1 MKISILLPYKENY
14 SKNYAGAVSI
24 FVSQINK
31 ISKFKSTTKI
41 YGNTDFKNYLSK
53 NYINIPFKK
62 KYFHSSSKIYVNN
75 FINLE
80 KKRKSDIIEIHNRPS
95 YLKYFLYFKKNIVF
109 YFHNDPLTMTGSISV
124 DDRTFILNICKK
136 IIFNSEWTKKRFF
149 EGLDNFYFNS
159 EKVEVI
165 YQSTSRKKINIYKK
179 EKIITFAGK
188 LNKSKGY
195 DLFGKAILK
204 ILNEFQDW
212 KAIVFGDEL
221 REKIIFNHQRLINM
235 GYKSNDEVLKVYEKS
250 SIAVACAR
258 WDEPFGRSSLEA
270 SSRGCAVIISNKGG
284 LPETITDGIIL
295 DKLNINN
302 IYKNIK
308 NLITNK
314 NKLKNIQKKS
324 YKNFYLD
331 NNFISKKIDNYR
343 NNFFYKFNKKDKK
356 LRILHVTNF
365 NVRHNGRLF
374 YNTGRRINNGLL
386 KLGHTVQTLSDR
398 DTVSQERK
406 ITDVY
411 GSKSLNGKF
420 LEIVG
425 NFNPNLIILGHA
437 DAISNETLEKIK
449 NFYPSVKFC
458 QWFLDKMDNKL
469 WSINRDRFLK
479 KIKYL
484 DCSFCTTH
492 PSSLKVFKD
501 KNIFF
506 IPNPV
511 DETFENLELYKKRN
525 HKYDLFFALSHGVH
539 RGTLKKGKIDNR
551 EFFLNKLINS
561 SNEIRFKIFGIKDNQ
576 PIWAENFKKE
586 LSKSK
591 MALNLSQGEPLRFYS
606 SDRISQLIGNGIL
619 TFIDIRTNLNK
630 IFKKDEVVFY
640 KNINDLSKKIIK
652 FKNSDKLRI
661 KIAKKGMLKYH
672 KYMNSSKI
680 ASYMINKTLSIKDK
694 EKFYWEGK

>member
-1 MKISILLPYKENY
+1 MKVSILLPYKENY

-24 FVSQINK
+24 FINEINK
-31 ISKFKSTTKI
+31 TSKFKSSTKI
-41 YGNTDFKNYLSK
+41 FGNTDFKNYLSK
-53 NYINIPFKK
+53 NYTNIPFKK
-62 KYFHSSSKIYVNN
+62 KYFQSSSKIYVNN

-95 YLKYFLYFKKNIVF
+95 YLKYFNYFKNKIVF
-109 YFHNDPLTMTGSISV
+109 YFHNDPLSMTGSISV
-124 DDRTFILNICKK
+124 NDRMFILNICHK

-149 EGLDNFYFNS
+149 IGLDNFYHNS
-159 EKVEVI
+159 EKIEVI
-165 YQSTSRKKINIYKK
+165 YQSTSRKKINIKKK
-179 EKIITFAGK
+179 EKIITFVGK
-188 LNKSKGY
+188 LNRSKGY

-204 ILNEFQDW
+204 ILNEFEDW
-212 KAIVFGDEL
+212 KAIVFGDEH
-221 REKIIFNHQRLINM
+221 REKINFNHKRLIKM
-235 GYKSNDEVLKVYEKS
+235 GYKSNEVILKTYEKS
-250 SIAVACAR
+250 SLAVACSR

-295 DKLNINN
+295 NKLSVKE

-308 NLITNK
+308 NLLVNQ
-314 NKLKNIQKKS
+314 NKLKEIQLKS

-331 NNFISKKIDNYR
+331 NKFISKKIDRYR
-343 NNFFYKFNKKDKK
+343 SNFFNKTNKYKKK
-356 LRILHVTNF
+356 LRILHITNF

-406 ITDVY
+406 IIDIY
-411 GSKSLNGKF
+411 GSASLNNK
-420 LEIVG
+420 LHEIVG

-437 DAISNETLEKIK
+437 DAISNDALKKIK
-449 NFYPSVKFC
+449 NFYPSIKFC
-458 QWFLDKMDNKL
+458 QWFLDKMDSNI
-469 WSINRDRFLK
+469 WSVNRDRFLK
-479 KIKYL
+479 KIKFL

-492 PSSLKVFKD
+492 PDALNILKNKKV
-501 KNIFF
+501 FF

-511 DETFENLELYKKRN
+511 DETFENLELYKKQIY
-525 HKYDLFFALSHGVH
+525 KYDLFFALSHGVH
-539 RGTLKKGKIDNR
+539 RGTLKKGKTDKR
-551 EFFLNKLINS
+551 EIFLNKLINL
-561 SNEIRFKIFGIKDNQ
+561 SNEIRFNIFGINDNQ
-576 PIWAENFKKE
+576 PVWAENFKNE

-591 MALNLSQGEPLRFYS
+591 MALNLSQGDPLKFYS

-619 TFIDIRTNLNK
+619 TFVDKKTKLNK

-640 KNINDLSKKIIK
+640 SGVKDLIKKIK
-652 FKNSDKLRI
+652 KYKNSDKLRN

-672 KYMNSSKI
+672 KYMNSKLV
-680 ASYMINKTLSIKDK
+680 AEYMIDKTFDINHKKKFFWENK
-694 EKFYWEGK
+694 

>member
-14 SKNYAGAVSI
+14 SKKYAGAVSI
-24 FVSQINK
+24 FINEINK
-31 ISKFKSTTKI
+31 ESKFKHTTKI
-41 YGNTDFKNYLSK
+41 FGNTDFKNYLSK

-62 KYFHSSSKIYVNN
+62 KYFQSSSKIYVNN
-75 FINLE
+75 FINIE

-95 YLKYFLYFKKNIVF
+95 YLRYFQYFKNKIVF
-109 YFHNDPLTMTGSISV
+109 YFHNDPLSMTGSISLN
-124 DDRTFILNICKK
+124 DRMFILNICHK

-149 EGLDNFYFNS
+149 LGLENFYHNS
-159 EKVEVI
+159 EKIEVI
-165 YQSTSRKKINIYKK
+165 YQSTSRKKVNIKKK
-179 EKIITFAGK
+179 EKIITFVGK
-188 LNKSKGY
+188 LNRSKGY

-204 ILNEFQDW
+204 ILNEFKDW
-212 KAIVFGDEL
+212 KAIVFGDEH
-221 REKIIFNHQRLINM
+221 REKINFNHKRLIKM
-235 GYKSNDEVLKVYEKS
+235 GYKSNQVILKTYEKS
-250 SIAVACAR
+250 SLAVACSR

-295 DKLNINN
+295 NKLSVNE

-308 NLITNK
+308 NLLVNQ
-314 NKLKNIQKKS
+314 NKLKEIQLKS

-331 NNFISKKIDNYR
+331 NKFISKKIDRYR
-343 NNFFYKFNKKDKK
+343 SNFFNKTTEYKKK
-356 LRILHVTNF
+356 LKILHITNF

-374 YNTGRRINNGLL
+374 YNTGRRLNNGLL

-411 GSKSLNGKF
+411 GSKSLNLKF

-425 NFNPNLIILGHA
+425 NFKPNLIILGHA
-437 DAISNETLEKIK
+437 DAISNDTIQKIR
-449 NFYPSVKFC
+449 NFYPSIKFS
-458 QWFLDKMDNKL
+458 QWFLDKMDNKT

-479 KIKYL
+479 KIQYL

-492 PSSLKVFKD
+492 PGSLKNLKN

-511 DETFENLELYKKRN
+511 DETFENLELYKKN
-525 HKYDLFFALSHGVH
+525 HHKYDLFFALSHGVH
-539 RGTLKKGKIDNR
+539 RGTLKKGKTDNR
-551 EFFLNKLINS
+551 EIFLNKLINS
-561 SNEIRFKIFGIKDNQ
+561 SNEIRFNIFGMKDNQ
-576 PIWAENFKKE
+576 PIWAENFKNE

-591 MALNLSQGEPLRFYS
+591 MALNLSQGEPLKFYS

-619 TFIDIRTNLNK
+619 TFVDRKTKLNK
-630 IFKKDEVVFY
+630 IFKNDEVIFY
-640 KNINDLSKKIIK
+640 SNIKDLSKKIIK
-652 FKNSDKLRI
+652 YKNSDILRN
-661 KIAKKGMLKYH
+661 KIAKKGMIKYH
-672 KYMNSSKI
+672 KYMNSKLV
-680 ASYMINKTLSIKDK
+680 AEFMINKSFDINHKK
-694 EKFYWEGK
+694 KFFWENK